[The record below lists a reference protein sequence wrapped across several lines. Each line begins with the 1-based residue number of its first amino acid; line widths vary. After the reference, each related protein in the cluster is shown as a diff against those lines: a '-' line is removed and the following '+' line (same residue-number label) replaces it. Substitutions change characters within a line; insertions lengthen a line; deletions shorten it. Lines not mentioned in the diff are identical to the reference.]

1 MTGLREGNFKMTQYV
16 FTVDTGTTNTRVILW
31 DANRRA
37 VGVAKREV
45 GVRNTAIDGDNHAL
59 KAAVKSCLET
69 LLAQEGIGYDQVNRV
84 IASGM
89 ITSNVGLV
97 EIPHLVAPVS
107 MADLAAGIQDVLC
120 EDVCPIPISFIPGV
134 KNRDGGDVDLS
145 NFEEMDI
152 MRGEEVEA
160 AAILAEYP
168 TGQSYILVLPG
179 SHTKYVAVDGDGR
192 ITGCLTSITGELLN
206 SITNDTI
213 IADAV
218 GRQYVTEATYDRD
231 MVLVGYGQA
240 AKCGIGRAC
249 FSARILN
256 QFAIDDKSKIANY
269 ILGACLQSD
278 VAAIRNSSA
287 ISAGPDATI
296 IVAGKN
302 PFRRAIAD
310 ILAYEGYFRHVEEFA
325 PVSELPLSP
334 IGAYRIADLR
344 G

>member
-1 MTGLREGNFKMTQYV
+1 MAEYV

-31 DANRRA
+31 DENREV
-37 VGVAKREV
+37 VGIAKREV

-59 KAAVKSCLET
+59 KAAVRDCLET
-69 LLAQEGIGYDQVNRV
+69 LLGQAGIGYGQVKHV

-107 MADLAAGIQDVLC
+107 MRDLAAGIRDVLC
-120 EDVCPIPISFIPGV
+120 EDVCPVPISFIPGV

-152 MRGEEVEA
+152 MRGEEVET

-168 TGQSYILVLPG
+168 AGQMYILVLPG
-179 SHTKYVAVDGDGR
+179 SHTKFVAVDAQGR

-218 GRQYVTEATYDRD
+218 GRQYVTEQTYDRQ
-231 MVLVGYGQA
+231 MMLLGYAQA

-256 QFAIDDKSKIANY
+256 QFAVGDKAKLANY

-278 VAAIRNSSA
+278 VAAVRNSAA
-287 ISAGPDATI
+287 ISAGEDATI
-296 IVAGKN
+296 VVAGKN
-302 PFRRAIAD
+302 PFRQALAD
-310 ILAYEGYFRHVEEFA
+310 IFVHEGCFRHVETFV
-325 PVSELPLSP
+325 PTSDVPLSP

-344 G
+344 GV